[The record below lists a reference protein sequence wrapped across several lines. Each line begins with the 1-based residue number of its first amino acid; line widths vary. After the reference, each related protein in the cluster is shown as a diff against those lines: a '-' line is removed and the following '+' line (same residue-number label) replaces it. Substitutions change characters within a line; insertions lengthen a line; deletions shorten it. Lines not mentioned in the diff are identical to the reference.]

1 MRSVSPRRHSAARPP
16 GSGSAGEHGAEAAS
30 RPRVL
35 VAEDDYL
42 VALELEAGL
51 KDAGFEVIGIA
62 ASADDALRLAES
74 GRPVLAIMDIRLAGP
89 RDGIDAAL
97 ELFRRNGIR
106 SIFATAHLDART
118 RARAEAAAPLGW
130 LPKPYALDTLVAT
143 IERALRALGRPPRD
157 VPGT

>member
-1 MRSVSPRRHSAARPP
+1 MRSVSPSRHSAAEPP
-16 GSGSAGEHGAEAAS
+16 GPSDEHGTEAAA

-51 KDAGFEVIGIA
+51 KDAGFEVVGIA

-89 RDGIDAAL
+89 RDGIDTAL

-118 RARAEAAAPLGW
+118 RARVEAAAPLGW

>member
-1 MRSVSPRRHSAARPP
+1 
-16 GSGSAGEHGAEAAS
+16 
-30 RPRVL
+30 
-35 VAEDDYL
+35 

-130 LPKPYALDTLVAT
+130 LPKPYTLDTLVTT
-143 IERALRALGRPPRD
+143 IERALRALGCPPRG
-157 VPGT
+157 VPGR

>member
-1 MRSVSPRRHSAARPP
+1 MSRRSRAKAPKREGSPDQP
-16 GSGSAGEHGAEAAS
+16 GSPEDGQARA
-30 RPRVL
+30 RVL

-51 KDAGFEVIGIA
+51 KEAGFEVVGIA
-62 ASADDALRLAES
+62 ASADDAVKLAES
-74 GRPVLAIMDIRLAGP
+74 GRPVLAIMDIRLAGG

-97 ELFRRNGIR
+97 ELFRRSGIR
-106 SIFATAHLDART
+106 SIFATAHLDPRT

-143 IERALRALGRPPRD
+143 IERALSALGRPPRGA
-157 VPGT
+157 PGT

>member
-1 MRSVSPRRHSAARPP
+1 MSRRPGAKPPERRGSPD
-16 GSGSAGEHGAEAAS
+16 EDAS
-30 RPRVL
+30 PEEGHARPRVL

-51 KDAGFEVIGIA
+51 KDAGFEVVGIA
-62 ASADDALRLAES
+62 ASADDAVKLAET
-74 GRPVLAIMDIRLAGP
+74 GRPVLAIMDIRLAGG

-106 SIFATAHLDART
+106 SIFATAHLDPRT

-143 IERALRALGRPPRD
+143 IERALSALGRPPRGAA
-157 VPGT
+157 GT

>member
-1 MRSVSPRRHSAARPP
+1 MSPRPEAKAQRRRGSPDEHASAEDVHA
-16 GSGSAGEHGAEAAS
+16 

-51 KDAGFEVIGIA
+51 KDAGFEVVGIA
-62 ASADDALRLAES
+62 ASADDVVKLAES
-74 GRPVLAIMDIRLAGP
+74 RRPVLAIMDIRLAGG

-97 ELFRRNGIR
+97 ELFRRSGIR
-106 SIFATAHLDART
+106 SIFATAHLDSRT

-143 IERALRALGRPPRD
+143 IERALLALGSPLRRARD
-157 VPGT
+157 T